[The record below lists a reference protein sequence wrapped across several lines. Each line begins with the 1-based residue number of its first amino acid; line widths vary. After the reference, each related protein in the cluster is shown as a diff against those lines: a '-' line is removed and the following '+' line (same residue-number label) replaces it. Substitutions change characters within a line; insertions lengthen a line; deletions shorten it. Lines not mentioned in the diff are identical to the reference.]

1 MVKDFLE
8 HLFPRLVR
16 QRDMAFTYSFC
27 LGGLAFTSFLVLGV
41 TGMLLLF
48 YYRPAP
54 GSAFE
59 SILYLESS
67 VWGGAFVRRLHRFA
81 SHTLLVL
88 IALHTLRVLL
98 TGAYRPPREWNWVI
112 GMLLLFVAVAQ
123 AYTGVLL
130 PLDQLAYWATH
141 TGMELL
147 RALPFGGALRSL
159 LVPDAIGGPLS
170 LIRFYA
176 FHVVVLPATILV
188 LSFLHFFHVRRQ
200 RGLLPYL

>member
-1 MVKDFLE
+1 MFTSFLK
-8 HLFPRLVR
+8 HLFPRFVLER
-16 QRDMAFTYSFC
+16 NLRLSYTFC
-27 LGGLAFTSFLVLGV
+27 LGGLAFTSFVVLVV

-67 VWGGAFVRRLHRFA
+67 VWGGAFVRSLHRMA

-88 IALHTLRVLL
+88 IVLHTLRVIW

-112 GMLLLFVAVAQ
+112 GALLLFLALAQ
-123 AYTGVLL
+123 AYTGYLL

-141 TGMELL
+141 TGMELV
-147 RALPFGGALRSL
+147 RSLPFGEALRSL
-159 LVPDAIGGPLS
+159 LVPDRIGGPLS

-176 FHVVVLPATILV
+176 FHIAVTPTIILV
-188 LSFLHFFHVRRQ
+188 LTVIHFFNIRRQ

>member
-1 MVKDFLE
+1 MVKSFLQ
-8 HLFPRLVR
+8 HLFPRFVLER
-16 QRDMAFTYSFC
+16 NLKLTYTFC

-41 TGMLLLF
+41 TGLLLLF

-88 IALHTLRVLL
+88 IALHTLRVLW

-112 GMLLLFVAVAQ
+112 GALLLFLAVAQ
-123 AYTGVLL
+123 AYTGYLL
-130 PLDQLAYWATH
+130 PLDQFAYWATH

-147 RALPFGGALRSL
+147 RSLPLGDSLRAV
-159 LVPDAIGGPLS
+159 LVPDRIGGPLS

-176 FHVVVLPATILV
+176 FHIALVPAAILV
-188 LSFLHFFHVRRQ
+188 LSILHFFHIRRQ

>member
-1 MVKDFLE
+1 MLANFLR
-8 HLFPRLVR
+8 HLFPRVVLER
-16 QRDMAFTYSFC
+16 NLRLSYTLC
-27 LGGLAFTSFLVLGV
+27 LGGLAFTSFLVLAATGV
-41 TGMLLLF
+41 LLLF

-59 SILYLESS
+59 SILYLESD
-67 VWGGAFVRRLHRFA
+67 VWGGAFVRSLHRMA

-88 IALHTLRVLL
+88 IVLHTLRVAW

-112 GMLLLFVAVAQ
+112 GASLLLLAVAQ
-123 AYTGVLL
+123 AYTGYLL

-147 RALPFGGALRSL
+147 RALPLGEALRGL
-159 LVPDAIGGPLS
+159 LVPDRIGGPLS

-176 FHVVVLPATILV
+176 FHIAVIPGAMLV
-188 LSFLHFFHVRRQ
+188 LSVLHFFHVRRR